1 MTANKD
7 LEDLQPR
14 LGANHDETQAQLLMD
29 DDARGSNRVSGM
41 ADVDNRSHDGD
52 IIGIDDA
59 SASGGAR
66 GGAYIDFAE
75 HALGIESRPVHTRTG
90 SEFDPDARN
99 SEPSPD
105 VNLDLSSV
113 EDATGNGDILARDYV
128 HPLAAAQLAPG
139 KILVSGQGQG
149 GKTGSV
155 RSRGR
160 VPDAL
165 EVLPLDEHA
174 STRTRRRDIPHSSY
188 YSGPPGLDSAYGS
201 DPVAQIGVHYPR
213 EILRIER
220 DYSGG
225 ELCQFHPTFPLELE
239 GRITPVQHQES
250 MNSIN
255 EVLISA
261 HSLFPSFV
269 YNSVAILT
277 LYLSTLFFSSHYDK
291 EMQRLRLLIDQL
303 NREVY
308 NPQGLNILWPQR
320 TAFLFLEIEYYPQE
334 DNVIRAAL
342 AAVIYGSL
350 LSESRAGIPEA
361 AVASDILCR
370 GWMLKKRRKKMQGY
384 ARRYFV
390 LTNSGVLSY
399 SFDPKS
405 PMRDSILLRHASLSS
420 SERRRDIHI
429 DSGTSTFHVR
439 ALTQD
444 DFSLWIGSCRKFVN
458 VSGEIEQ
465 EEPLPIEGAGT
476 GTGARAGHA
485 RSYSRAASLGVMGDQ
500 RKALGLLGEMSKTL
514 HDLEE
519 AIAMIKEDDSK
530 KKHLSNSKSKKDKE
544 VKEKD
549 KEKDGLFGLFSGS
562 HKKTTTPPT
571 TAEPLSPPPVS
582 EDGALIGATPR
593 VSFAN
598 SIVSA
603 PSTVHSYLTSTI
615 HTLRTQHLALTTL
628 LEARN
633 NTPIP
638 NRTGSPLMGAA
649 IDLSRSRSLSRVS
662 RHSIA
667 SEVNSQMWFDASDGA
682 DEFFLDADENE
693 SRNIRS
699 VGEKQSDGEEDEED
713 GDVMDGES
721 SEDEPEPEPA
731 VPPEVNASVIPST
744 AVVRRTKLPAPNTGE
759 EGSLFAVLK
768 KNVGKDLSTVSFPVS
783 FNEPISVLQR
793 LAEDVEYTN
802 LLDEAVAASDPVD
815 RIALIAAFAVSGYAC
830 TLHRASRKP
839 FNPMLGETFE
849 DIRLG
854 FIAEK
859 VSHHPPIMACHA
871 HGEGW
876 EFWCTSGAKNKFWGK
891 SLEIIPM
898 GAAHVRIGDQVYSW
912 QKPSSFMRNLIAG
925 NRYLEHV
932 GPMSVTSTAGHR
944 CDLDF
949 KEGGFWGSTLNHVGG
964 SILSPDSKVVS
975 KIEGT
980 WHEGLSQHLDTKGSH
995 LKVLWRPNPFP
1006 PFADQYYGF
1015 TAFTIT
1021 LNELTPDLV
1030 GIVPPTDSRLRPDQR
1045 AMEEGRID
1053 DADQL
1058 KIQLEEGQRARRR
1071 AREEAGEEW
1080 KPQCFEQGTDGEWK
1094 YKGGYWETRKA
1105 GNWGSVQLW

>member
-1 MTANKD
+1 MKSNTD
-7 LEDLQPR
+7 LGDLQPR
-14 LGANHDETQAQLLMD
+14 QPGDHDETPVRHFMD
-29 DDARGSNRVSGM
+29 DDGRGTNTM
-41 ADVDNRSHDGD
+41 ADMDNRSDAGD
-52 IIGIDDA
+52 TVGVDNIG
-59 SASGGAR
+59 ASGSSRDGP
-66 GGAYIDFAE
+66 DFAAMGE
-75 HALGIESRPVHTRTG
+75 LASDFSRPAHTRSG
-90 SEFDPDARN
+90 SEFDPEARN

-113 EDATGNGDILARDYV
+113 EDASGGVGGGMDYV

-139 KILVSGQGQG
+139 KMLVQGQSLAS
-149 GKTGSV
+149 KTGSV

-160 VPDAL
+160 VPDVL
-165 EVLPLDEHA
+165 EVFPQDE
-174 STRTRRRDIPHSSY
+174 STRTRRVIPHSSY
-188 YSGPPGLDSAYGS
+188 YNGPPPLDSAYGS
-201 DPVAQIGVHYPR
+201 DPLGQIGVHYPR

-261 HSLFPSFV
+261 HTIFPSFV

-277 LYLSTLFFSSHYDK
+277 LYISTLFVPSHYDK

-320 TAFLFLEIEYYPQE
+320 SAFLFLEIEYYG
-334 DNVIRAAL
+334 VAAL
-342 AAVIYGSL
+342 AHASHMNA
-350 LSESRAGIPEA
+350 SIPEA
-361 AVASDILCR
+361 AVPSDILCR

-420 SERRRDIHI
+420 SELRRDIHI

-444 DFSLWIGSCRKFVN
+444 EFNLWIGSCRKFVN
-458 VSGEIEQ
+458 ISGEIVQ
-465 EEPLPIEGAGT
+465 EEPGPVV
-476 GTGARAGHA
+476 GTGAGRSGHA
-485 RSYSRAASLGVMGDQ
+485 RSYSRATNFGFMNDQ
-500 RKALGLLGEMSKTL
+500 KKALGLLGEMDKTL

-519 AIAMIKEDDSK
+519 AIAMVREDDSK
-530 KKHLSNSKSKKDKE
+530 KKHTGSKSKKDKE
-544 VKEKD
+544 FKERE
-549 KEKDGLFGLFSGS
+549 KEKDGLFGLFSSS
-562 HKKTTTPPT
+562 HKKAATPP
-571 TAEPLSPPPVS
+571 AGADPLPPPTVS
-582 EDGALIGATPR
+582 EDGTPGTPHR
-593 VSFAN
+593 ISFAN
-598 SIVSA
+598 SNATHGSHDPSRNTKYHARTGPSHVSA
-603 PSTVHSYLTSTI
+603 PGNWRRLVA
-615 HTLRTQHLALTTL
+615 LA
-628 LEARN
+628 
-633 NTPIP
+633 
-638 NRTGSPLMGAA
+638 
-649 IDLSRSRSLSRVS
+649 
-662 RHSIA
+662 
-667 SEVNSQMWFDASDGA
+667 MWFDASDGA
-682 DEFFLDADENE
+682 DEFFLDEDENE
-693 SRNIRS
+693 NEGGVVDA
-699 VGEKQSDGEEDEED
+699 VGEKHSDVEEEDEDE
-713 GDVMDGES
+713 VEVADGES
-721 SEDEPEPEPA
+721 SEDEPEVVPAPESDPVA
-731 VPPEVNASVIPST
+731 VVPST
-744 AVVRRTKLPAPNTGE
+744 EIVRRTRLPAPNTGE
-759 EGSLFAVLK
+759 EGSLFSVLK
-768 KNVGKDLSTVSFPVS
+768 KNVGK
-783 FNEPISVLQR
+783 LQR
-793 LAEDVEYTN
+793 ADQLAEDVEYTN

-815 RIALIAAFAVSGYAC
+815 RIALVGAFAVAGYAC

-849 DIRLG
+849 DTRLG
-854 FIAEK
+854 FISEK

-932 GPMSVTSTAGHR
+932 GPMSITSSAGYR

-949 KEGGFWGSTLNHVGG
+949 KEGGFWSSTLNHVGG
-964 SILSPDSKVVS
+964 SIVSPDSKVVS

-980 WHEGLSQHLDTKGSH
+980 WHEGISQHLDSKGSH

-1006 PFADQYYGF
+1006 SFADQYFGF

-1030 GIVPPTDSRLRPDQR
+1030 GVIPPTDSRLRPDQR

-1080 KPQCFEQGTDGEWK
+1080 KPQWFEQDESGEWK
-1094 YKGGYWETRKA
+1094 YKGGYWETRKT
-1105 GNWGSVQLW
+1105 GKWSSVALW

>member
-1 MTANKD
+1 MTGNTD
-7 LEDLQPR
+7 LEDSQPR
-14 LGANHDETQAQLLMD
+14 LTANHNETPAQLLMD

-41 ADVDNRSHDGD
+41 ADVDSRSDDGD
-52 IIGIDDA
+52 ITGIYDT
-59 SASGGAR
+59 SVGGGTR
-66 GGAYIDFAE
+66 GGADIDAVE
-75 HALGIESRPVHTRTG
+75 HALDHIESRPAHTRTG

-113 EDATGNGDILARDYV
+113 EDAAGDGAILTRDYV

-139 KILVSGQGQG
+139 KILVSGQIQGQI
-149 GKTGSV
+149 GKTASV

-165 EVLPLDEHA
+165 EVLPLDEHV
-174 STRTRRRDIPHSSY
+174 STRTRRRAIPHSSY

-261 HSLFPSFV
+261 HSLLPSFV

-277 LYLSTLFFSSHYDK
+277 LYVSTLFVSSHYDK

-320 TAFLFLEIEYYPQE
+320 TAFLFGVGRSAMTTAPYDPSRG
-334 DNVIRAAL
+334 VAAL
-342 AAVIYGSL
+342 AHASH
-350 LSESRAGIPEA
+350 LSAGIPEA
-361 AVASDILCR
+361 AVPNDILCR

-405 PMRDSILLRHASLSS
+405 PTRDSILLRHASLSS

-458 VSGEIEQ
+458 ISGEIEH
-465 EEPLPIEGAGT
+465 EEPLPAEGAGT
-476 GTGARAGHA
+476 GAKAGHT
-485 RSYSRAASLGVMGDQ
+485 RSYSRSMSLGIMSDQ
-500 RKALGLLGEMSKTL
+500 RKALGLLGEMSKVQQTL

-519 AIAMIKEDDSK
+519 AIAMVKEDDSK
-530 KKHLSNSKSKKDKE
+530 KKHHNSTKSKKDKE
-544 VKEKD
+544 VKEKE
-549 KEKDGLFGLFSGS
+549 KEKEGLFGLFSGS
-562 HKKTTTPPT
+562 HKKSSTPT
-571 TAEPLSPPPVS
+571 MTIEPLSPPPVS
-582 EDGALIGATPR
+582 EDGTLVGATPR
-593 VSFAN
+593 VSFAG
-598 SIVSA
+598 SVASA

-615 HTLRTQHLALTTL
+615 QTLKTQHSALTTL

-633 NTPIP
+633 ITPIP
-638 NRTGSPLMGAA
+638 NRTASPLMGAA
-649 IDLSRSRSLSRVS
+649 IDLSRSRSVSRVS
-662 RHSIA
+662 RHSMA
-667 SEVNSQMWFDASDGA
+667 SEVTSQMWFDASDGA
-682 DEFFLDADENE
+682 DEFFLDADESE
-693 SRNIRS
+693 SGAIRAVS
-699 VGEKQSDGEEDEED
+699 EKHSDVESDEECE
-713 GDVMDGES
+713 DVVDEES

-731 VPPEVNASVIPST
+731 PTLESDVSAIPST

-768 KNVGKDLSTVSFPVS
+768 KNVGKDLSTVS
-783 FNEPISVLQR
+783 

-815 RIALIAAFAVSGYAC
+815 RIALVTAFAVSGYAC

-898 GAAHVRIGDQVYSW
+898 GAAYVRIGDEVYSW

-932 GPMSVTSTAGHR
+932 GPMSITSTAGHR

-964 SILSPDSKVVS
+964 SILSPDSKIVS

-1015 TAFTIT
+1015 TGFTIT

-1030 GIVPPTDSRLRPDQR
+1030 GVVPPTDSRLRPDQR

-1053 DADQL
+1053 DADRL

-1080 KPQCFEQGTDGEWK
+1080 KPQWFEQGTDGEWK
-1094 YKGGYWETRKA
+1094 YKGGYWETRKT
-1105 GNWGSVQLW
+1105 GKWSSVQLW

>member
-1 MTANKD
+1 MTTA
-7 LEDLQPR
+7 P
-14 LGANHDETQAQLLMD
+14 
-29 DDARGSNRVSGM
+29 
-41 ADVDNRSHDGD
+41 
-52 IIGIDDA
+52 
-59 SASGGAR
+59 
-66 GGAYIDFAE
+66 Y
-75 HALGIESRPVHTRTG
+75 
-90 SEFDPDARN
+90 DP
-99 SEPSPD
+99 
-105 VNLDLSSV
+105 
-113 EDATGNGDILARDYV
+113 
-128 HPLAAAQLAPG
+128 
-139 KILVSGQGQG
+139 GQG
-149 GKTGSV
+149 V
-155 RSRGR
+155 
-160 VPDAL
+160 
-165 EVLPLDEHA
+165 
-174 STRTRRRDIPHSSY
+174 
-188 YSGPPGLDSAYGS
+188 
-201 DPVAQIGVHYPR
+201 
-213 EILRIER
+213 
-220 DYSGG
+220 
-225 ELCQFHPTFPLELE
+225 
-239 GRITPVQHQES
+239 
-250 MNSIN
+250 
-255 EVLISA
+255 
-261 HSLFPSFV
+261 
-269 YNSVAILT
+269 
-277 LYLSTLFFSSHYDK
+277 
-291 EMQRLRLLIDQL
+291 
-303 NREVY
+303 
-308 NPQGLNILWPQR
+308 
-320 TAFLFLEIEYYPQE
+320 
-334 DNVIRAAL
+334 AAL
-342 AAVIYGSL
+342 AHASH
-350 LSESRAGIPEA
+350 LSAGIPEA
-361 AVASDILCR
+361 AVPSDILCR

-439 ALTQD
+439 ALTHD

-465 EEPLPIEGAGT
+465 EEPLPVESTGT
-476 GTGARAGHA
+476 GTRAGHV
-485 RSYSRAASLGVMGDQ
+485 RSYSRAASLGVMSDQ

-530 KKHLSNSKSKKDKE
+530 RKHHGGSKSKKEKE
-544 VKEKD
+544 VKDKD

-562 HKKTTTPPT
+562 HKKTATPPT
-571 TAEPLSPPPVS
+571 TNEPLSPPPVS
-582 EDGALIGATPR
+582 EDGVLGGTPR

-603 PSTVHSYLTSTI
+603 PSAVHSYLTSTI
-615 HTLRTQHLALTTL
+615 HTLKIQHSALTTL

-638 NRTGSPLMGAA
+638 NRTASPLLGTA
-649 IDLSRSRSLSRVS
+649 IDLSRSRSVSRVS
-662 RHSIA
+662 RHSMA
-667 SEVNSQMWFDASDGA
+667 SEITSQMWFDASDGA

-693 SRNIRS
+693 SS
-699 VGEKQSDGEEDEED
+699 VARTLDEKHSDGEEEEE
-713 GDVMDGES
+713 GEDVVDGES
-721 SEDEPEPEPA
+721 SEDEPEAAAPLESSPSA
-731 VPPEVNASVIPST
+731 IPSS

-768 KNVGKDLSTVSFPVS
+768 KNDLSTVSFPVS

-802 LLDEAVAASDPVD
+802 LLDEAVAASDTVD
-815 RIALIAAFAVSGYAC
+815 RIALVAAFAVSGYAC

-849 DIRLG
+849 DVRLG

-932 GPMSVTSTAGHR
+932 GLMSITSTSGHR

-1030 GIVPPTDSRLRPDQR
+1030 GITPPTDSRLRPDQR

-1053 DADQL
+1053 DADRL

-1080 KPQCFEQGTDGEWK
+1080 KPQWFEQDTDGEWK

-1105 GNWGSVQLW
+1105 GKWGSVQLW